1 MTRPRRTTPA
11 PTQPLPERIR
21 QALAADWTSL
31 TTLDTL
37 TGARGSDA
45 RRAVHDA
52 LGALRGEG
60 AVLEERVTA
69 AGVEVRLRALLAA
82 PVEVAGA
89 AAPAPHGEPDA
100 APVAVEPSAPA
111 EGAQGAA
118 APEREPTDPHFVECP
133 VCRAD
138 PGHPCKGP
146 GSPHAA
152 RAADA
157 EAWARVQEGLAPVP
171 VELIL
176 IDRTPDANGDD
187 AHYIEHGTEAMKAA
201 LPPREPGPSS
211 RCAVCARPYAR
222 HADAAGVPYAGPG
235 GHPFTPKPR
244 GRPRVAPVAAV
255 ASEAAAQP
263 STAAEPETSRGGSED
278 RDDAS
283 TTDDARQRER
293 ERLSGPSPR
302 VDGQPAVPGE
312 ATDQAPPMART
323 PRAKRTAAPVHRVDV
338 SGCRPPLCHADD
350 IHEPSRLRAFARPLC
365 EAHRRWVE
373 GAGGTLAAGG
383 LAGVVA
389 QAREPST

>member
-1 MTRPRRTTPA
+1 MAR
-11 PTQPLPERIR
+11 QPKPQPPPLAATLRA
-21 QALAADWTSL
+21 ALASDWRTL
-31 TTLDTL
+31 AALDTL
-37 TGARGSDA
+37 TAARGSDA
-45 RRAVHDA
+45 RRLVHEA
-52 LGALRGEG
+52 LRALRGEG
-60 AVLEERVTA
+60 AVLEERVGRG
-69 AGVEVRLRALLAA
+69 GVEVRLLTLPAPVPDDGSGAWEPALICSTCGEAHEADDRHGGPFAPHLRQSSTGGEGEPVDYNATDAAADLQAGVAAMLSGGRPIWEVILDGPQKGEQEGAAPAPPVDQAA
-82 PVEVAGA
+82 PVE
-89 AAPAPHGEPDA
+89 
-100 APVAVEPSAPA
+100 AV
-111 EGAQGAA
+111 G
-118 APEREPTDPHFVECP
+118 
-133 VCRAD
+133 
-138 PGHPCKGP
+138 GP
-146 GSPHAA
+146 
-152 RAADA
+152 
-157 EAWARVQEGLAPVP
+157 LAPQ
-171 VELIL
+171 
-176 IDRTPDANGDD
+176 
-187 AHYIEHGTEAMKAA
+187 
-201 LPPREPGPSS
+201 PGPSS
-211 RCAVCARPYAR
+211 RCAVCGERYHGHGSEEQR
-222 HADAAGVPYAGPG
+222 

-383 LAGVVA
+383 LIGVA
-389 QAREPST
+389 PAR